1 MAYFSDTQDTPAK
14 RGFVPPQS
22 DDERRLM
29 RRVEELCRVAQSR
42 GIPRY
47 TGFLSDREQSLAQA
61 ACNKAGRG
69 CTAFAGIT
77 ISFSTASWGPSKV
90 RPKTRLCGL

>member
-14 RGFVPPQS
+14 RGFVPPQN

-42 GIPRY
+42 GIPR
-47 TGFLSDREQSLAQA
+47 
-61 ACNKAGRG
+61 
-69 CTAFAGIT
+69 
-77 ISFSTASWGPSKV
+77 
-90 RPKTRLCGL
+90 